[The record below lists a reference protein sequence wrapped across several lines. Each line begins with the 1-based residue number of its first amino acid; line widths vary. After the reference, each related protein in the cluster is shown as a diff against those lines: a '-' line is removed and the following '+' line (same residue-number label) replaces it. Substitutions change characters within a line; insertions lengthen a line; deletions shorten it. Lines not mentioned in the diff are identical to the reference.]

1 MRVTAMVLAVL
12 AASLAGVQAV
22 HAQSTDKSQ
31 SAATTKPQAAAKAGA
46 TPARSNVPAS
56 NARASTDAG
65 KARIEGVSTMRSTPP
80 DSKKGDGCSHSM
92 ASDA

>member
-31 SAATTKPQAAAKAGA
+31 SAATTKPQTAAKAGA
-46 TPARSNVPAS
+46 TPARNDVPAS
-56 NARASTDAG
+56 NARANTDAG
-65 KARIEGVSTMRSTPP
+65 KARIEGVSTMRSTPA
-80 DSKKGDGCSHSM
+80 DSKKSDGCSHSM